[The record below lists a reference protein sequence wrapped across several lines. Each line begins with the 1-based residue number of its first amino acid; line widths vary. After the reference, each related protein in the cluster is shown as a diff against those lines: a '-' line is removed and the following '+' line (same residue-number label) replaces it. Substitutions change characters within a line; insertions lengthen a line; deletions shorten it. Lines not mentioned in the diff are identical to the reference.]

1 MLTLALQQ
9 LTRRQ
14 IADQSPVRCKKLVL
28 RKVLK
33 LDPLELMEDLV
44 LQFAF
49 KRSHREELQVDGAT
63 VTVIMANVRDLWP
76 DGGPD
81 PQLLLQFAR
90 ESLFWCFALLN
101 LSAGKFPLQCHWLVR
116 APLAD
121 EHQAIASQQP
131 CNHKPKCGARRARV
145 GDRLRLFHLFS
156 VNGWQSAEA
165 WGR

>member
-1 MLTLALQQ
+1 
-9 LTRRQ
+9 
-14 IADQSPVRCKKLVL
+14 
-28 RKVLK
+28 
-33 LDPLELMEDLV
+33 
-44 LQFAF
+44 
-49 KRSHREELQVDGAT
+49 

-101 LSAGKFPLQCHWLVR
+101 LSAGKFPLQCHRLVR
-116 APLAD
+116 ASLAD
-121 EHQAIASQQP
+121 EHQTIASQQP
-131 CNHKPKCGARRARV
+131 RNHKPKCGARGARV

-156 VNGWQSAEA
+156 VYGWQSAEA